1 MPINSRLCFAI
12 YAAIFIST
20 VTISGCATGSFQDQN
35 GIWTGI
41 GYQLDGSQSGS
52 GEYSS
57 WSVLLT
63 TDDQLVTISYPSL
76 NCGGNWQLESSTTLA
91 SYYRENITFGL
102 DDCLDQVLVVVS
114 PIDGGRL
121 RLEYYYPD
129 DTFLAFAYLNSE
141 K

>member
-1 MPINSRLCFAI
+1 MSVNSDLCFAI

-20 VTISGCATGSFQDQN
+20 VAISGCATGSFQDQK

-41 GYQLDGSQSGS
+41 GYQLDGGQIGG

-57 WSVLLT
+57 WSVVLLI
-63 TDDQLVTISYPSL
+63 DDQLVSITYPSL
-76 NCGGNWQLESSTTLA
+76 DCGGDWQLESSTTLA
-91 SYYRENITFGL
+91 SYYRETITFGL
-102 DDCLDQVLVVVS
+102 DNCLDQGLMVVS

-129 DTFLAFAYLNSE
+129 DTFLAFAHLNAE